1 MPQEMTRTIARPHV
15 VLRTI
20 RSQPH
25 VYSAV
30 CKARLFY
37 SRNIAAVRERILYR
51 KLRHLF
57 SMSPFEQQ
65 HCEALGRQGFTVLPE
80 FFNADLVDTV
90 YEKVDTLLKN
100 LEIDP
105 YDAYSVQNK
114 KRPSLEGLTYEELAA
129 SEKMI
134 SLKDPLVKVRE
145 CVPIAFNESILK
157 IITNFLQYIPPIFK
171 PMVVRDFPFSRP
183 LESSNF
189 HRDNDEADS
198 AQFFVYLVD
207 IDDTRGP
214 LVYVPGTN
222 RYDVKSCRP
231 RLSRDLGL
239 NDSDGRISDR
249 EMAKYFPERTW
260 VRLRVQRGSVA
271 IIHANGFHK
280 GPSWLNYDDA
290 RNNPRTVLRFDL
302 AGLKVGGV
310 YTGQE
315 RKIHSQ
321 DYLALSPLQRI
332 FARNF
337 TVVDERA

>member
-1 MPQEMTRTIARPHV
+1 MPEEMITTTPKPHML
-15 VLRTI
+15 LRTI

-37 SRNIAAVRERILYR
+37 SRNIATARETILYR
-51 KLRHLF
+51 KLKPLF
-57 SMSPFEQQ
+57 SMSPFEQR
-65 HCEALGRQGFTVLPE
+65 HCEELGKLGFTVLPD
-80 FFNADLVDTV
+80 FFSMDLVDTI
-90 YEKVDTLLKN
+90 YEKVDTLFKSLD
-100 LEIDP
+100 IDP

-114 KRPSLEGLTYEELAA
+114 RRPSLEGLTYQELAA

-134 SLKDPLVKVRE
+134 SLKDPLLKVRE

-157 IITNFLQYIPPIFK
+157 IITNFLRYIPPIFK
-171 PMVVRDFPFSRP
+171 PMVVRDFPSNRP

-198 AQFFVYLVD
+198 VQFFVYLVD

-239 NDSDGRISDR
+239 NDSDGRISDQ
-249 EMAKYFPERTW
+249 EMEKYYPRNTW
-260 VRLRVQRGSVA
+260 IRLKFDVGVS
-271 IIHANGFHK
+271 
-280 GPSWLNYDDA
+280 PSFTPMDFTKA
-290 RNNPRTVLRFDL
+290 RH
-302 AGLKVGGV
+302 G
-310 YTGQE
+310 
-315 RKIHSQ
+315 
-321 DYLALSPLQRI
+321 
-332 FARNF
+332 
-337 TVVDERA
+337 